1 MRSSL
6 AFLALVTTVTA
17 CSHDGNEPGGMVQ
30 LDAAQAVTV
39 RIGSAGGQL
48 RTTDSHGRIYLLDIP
63 PLALRDSVDITLTP
77 VASYELPNGVSLAAA
92 AQFAPQG
99 LQLAVPGR
107 LAIAAPG
114 GASGAVAGFG
124 YSGDGDSLHLDLLG
138 RHGDTLFLPVR
149 HFSGAG
155 VATTADIAL
164 LTPSLPNGAAV
175 QAYIDLETLTQ
186 QGRETGSFDVQALAH
201 VLAAWA
207 ATVVIPALNAAS
219 SEQTLLDGVARY
231 NDWEEVLNC
240 GADVCSGIPL
250 HLWPETVRLDIVSHL
265 LQHHSDAQLALARA
279 LKAGIDRLMAQCTT
293 GHDLQAA
300 ANALYWDGL
309 ALANHV
315 ESLVSGLEP
324 EAFLDAFCVRL
335 VLESVTLPDALT
347 ASAPA
352 QLQVSAGLSYGGGA
366 VDHTEPL
373 RITVSVS
380 NAAPVSLEGNTSNGT
395 FTTSLVPTGTSP
407 IFLGI
412 HAALTSHHLDQLALV
427 VHDTTYERPY
437 GSVAI
442 TPTAAIL
449 DPGAEAQ
456 FTAMVTGLG
465 STAVTWTATGG
476 TLSGTSATGT
486 TYTAGSTAGTYAI
499 TATSVTDPTQRATS
513 RIDILAPA
521 GGTIT
526 VTSGAGEVR
535 TTVTTGD
542 GTPGCDSHD
551 NRILGPSE
559 LASGYQWH
567 VASCS
572 VGTPPST
579 GQTQQ
584 AVTFSA
590 SSGTHVTISGS
601 GSGSVHWESYPVGA
615 RAWETVTFTVSTH
628 PVTYHLT
635 GLVQTTSTLDGGAFN
650 QGGGSVLF
658 GPAGGPAIISQ
669 VASSSVS
676 SGLPQSIPL
685 NLSGTLPP
693 GDYQIEM
700 QAFASSQAGI
710 NSESGTQNFT
720 LELGQ

>member
-1 MRSSL
+1 MRTSL
-6 AFLALVTTVTA
+6 ALLTTLVAASA
-17 CSHDGNEPGGMVQ
+17 CGHDSTSPGATVQ
-30 LDAAQAVTV
+30 LDAARAVTA
-39 RIGSAGGQL
+39 RIGPAGGQL
-48 RTTDSHGRIYLLDIP
+48 KATDSQGRTYILDLP

-77 VASYELPNGVSLAAA
+77 VASYEMPSGADLVAA
-92 AQFAPQG
+92 AQFAPEG
-99 LQLAVPGR
+99 LQLAVPAR
-107 LAIAAPG
+107 LAVVVPG
-114 GASGAVAGFG
+114 GAPTAAGFG
-124 YSGDGDSLHLDLLG
+124 YSGQGDSLHLDLLG

-164 LTPSLPNGAAV
+164 LTPSLPGGAAV

-186 QGRETGSFDVQALAH
+186 AGRETGAYDVPALAH

-207 ATVVIPALNAAS
+207 ATVVIPALNAAN
-219 SEQTLLDGVARY
+219 SEQTLLDAVARY

-240 GADVCSGIPL
+240 GSDVCNGIPL
-250 HLWPETVRLDIVSHL
+250 HLWPEAVRLDIVGRL
-265 LQHHSDAQLALARA
+265 LQDHSDAQLAMARA
-279 LKAGIDRLMAQCTT
+279 IKTGIDRLMAQCTT

-309 ALANHV
+309 ALA
-315 ESLVSGLEP
+315 EQAQSLVPELQP
-324 EAFLDAFCVRL
+324 EAFFDAFCVRV
-335 VLESVTLPDALT
+335 VLESVALPDALVT
-347 ASAPA
+347 NASAP
-352 QLQVSAGLSYGGGA
+352 LQVVAGLSYGGGPA
-366 VDHTEPL
+366 DHAEPIH
-373 RITVSVS
+373 ITVSVS
-380 NAAPVSLEGNTSNGT
+380 NAAPATLEGNTANGT
-395 FTTSLVPTGTSP
+395 FATALVPTGTSP

-412 HAALTSHHLDQLALV
+412 RAALTAHHLDQLAFV

-449 DPGAEAQ
+449 DPDAQAQ
-456 FTAMVTGLG
+456 FAATVTGLG

-486 TYTAGSTAGTYAI
+486 TYTAGGTAGTYAI
-499 TATSVTDPTQRATS
+499 TATSVADPTQRATS

-526 VTSGAGEVR
+526 ITSGAGEVR

-551 NRILGPSE
+551 NRILGPGE
-559 LASGYQWH
+559 LASGYQWRL
-567 VASCS
+567 APCS

-590 SSGTHVTISGS
+590 ASGTHVTISGS
-601 GSGSVHWESYPVGA
+601 GSGSVHFETYPIGA

-635 GLVQTTSTLDGGAFN
+635 GLVQTSSTVDGGAFS
-650 QGGGSVLF
+650 QGGGSVQF

-669 VASSSVS
+669 VASSNVS